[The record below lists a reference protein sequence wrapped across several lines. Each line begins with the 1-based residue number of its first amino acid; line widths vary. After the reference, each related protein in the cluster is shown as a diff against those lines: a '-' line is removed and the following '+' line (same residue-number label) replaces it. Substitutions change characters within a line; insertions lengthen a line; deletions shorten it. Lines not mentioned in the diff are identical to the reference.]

1 MSSLEQKHL
10 LKAWIEDS
18 RNIVF
23 FGGAGV
29 STESD
34 IPDFRSADGLYQ
46 QAGKYDYPPETILSA
61 SFFYEHPADFYHYYF
76 DNLVYEKARPN
87 AAHYALARLED
98 AGKLKAIITQNVDG
112 LHQAAGSKTVW
123 ELHGSAARNYCL
135 NCGLKYDLAYLIE
148 QKPLPHCADCLAIIR
163 PDIVL
168 YEEAL
173 PYKVL
178 RSAQKAIAK
187 ADLLIIGGTSLA
199 VYPAASLIEKFK
211 GRYKVLINKDA
222 TAYDRRCDLVFNESI
237 GALLE
242 DIID

>member
-1 MSSLEQKHL
+1 MTNSEQKHL
-10 LKAWIEDS
+10 LKAWIADS

-29 STESD
+29 STASG

-46 QAGKYDYPPETILSA
+46 QANNYDYPPETMLSA
-61 SFFYEHPADFYHYYF
+61 SFFYEHPRQFYQYYF

-87 AAHYALARLED
+87 AAHYALARLEA
-98 AGKLKAIITQNVDG
+98 AGKLKAVITQNVDG
-112 LHQAAGSKTVW
+112 LHQQAGSKNVW
-123 ELHGSAARNYCL
+123 ELHGSAASNYCL
-135 NCGLKYDLAYLIE
+135 NCGLKYDLAYMIA
-148 QKPLPHCADCLAIIR
+148 QKPLPHCADCGAIIR
-163 PDIVL
+163 PNIVL

-173 PYKVL
+173 PYEVL
-178 RSAQKAIAK
+178 RSAQKAITK

-211 GRYKVLINKDA
+211 GRYKVLINKAA

-237 GALLE
+237 DTLLA